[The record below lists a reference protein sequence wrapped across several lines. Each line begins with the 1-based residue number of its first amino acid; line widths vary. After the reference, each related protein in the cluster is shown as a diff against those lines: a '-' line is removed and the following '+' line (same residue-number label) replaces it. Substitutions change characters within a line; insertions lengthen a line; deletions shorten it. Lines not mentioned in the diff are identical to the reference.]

1 MLTTWANSFH
11 HCHVRD
17 EQIGDGKFPE
27 YSRGD
32 KDKFE
37 DALRLLAK
45 MIAKDILRKH
55 SNNRQNTSPQTNK
68 KEEEN

>member
-1 MLTTWANSFH
+1 
-11 HCHVRD
+11 VRD

-68 KEEEN
+68 KRRKTDNA